1 MAAKG
6 SRQEQN
12 RPCPSCHSP
21 RPLERDL
28 KKVAEFLDKIFQQ
41 NKRE

>member
-6 SRQEQN
+6 GRQEQN

-21 RPLERDL
+21 RPLEQDL
-28 KKVAEFLDKIFQQ
+28 KEVAEFLDNFQQ
-41 NKRE
+41 NKKE